1 MSRFVRVQTHL
12 RDLAEVDAGLRALGL
27 APELADEPAGL
38 MLAGS
43 VECAGEP
50 VDLRLRAGAL
60 QSVEDFGVR
69 RQGDGELVLVCGE
82 PDREHL
88 EIHMLA
94 PLRQA
99 IARLRAERAA
109 ARAGLEID
117 AVVDE
122 EGALRLHL
130 RRR

>member
-12 RDLAEVDAGLRALGL
+12 RDLAELAEGLRALGL

-38 MLAGS
+38 MLQGS
-43 VECAGEP
+43 LECAGEP
-50 VDLRLRAGAL
+50 VDLRLAAGACG
-60 QSVEDFGVR
+60 SVEDFGVR
-69 RQGDGELVLVCGE
+69 RADAGELVLVCGE
-82 PDREHL
+82 PDRQHL
-88 EIHMLA
+88 EVHLLA

-99 IARLRAERAA
+99 LARLRAERAA

-130 RRR
+130 RRG